1 MLRRIPLFVVGA
13 ALGVGLIVAGC
24 GGGDDGGGGSATP
37 NPTIP
42 GAPTLEVVGNNL
54 SYEPDELSV
63 AAGDFNVALTSEDQ
77 FHDFNIEDVDGLVEA
92 SGGDTEEGGFTI
104 DEASRKMATK
114 FLHRGERAGMTR
126 SAKAEG

>member
-13 ALGVGLIVAGC
+13 ALGVGLIAAGC

-54 SYEPDELSV
+54 SYTPDELSV

-104 DEASRKMATK
+104 DEA
-114 FLHRGERAGMTR
+114 GEYIFYCSVPGHRAGGM
-126 SAKAEG
+126 EGTLTVE

>member
-1 MLRRIPLFVVGA
+1 MLRRIPPFVVGA
-13 ALGVGLIVAGC
+13 ALGVGLIAAGC

-54 SYEPDELSV
+54 SYTPDELSV

-77 FHDFNIEDVDGLVEA
+77 FHDFTIEDVDGLVEA

-104 DEASRKMATK
+104 DETGDYT
-114 FLHRGERAGMTR
+114 FYCTVPGHRAGGM
-126 SAKAEG
+126 EGTLTVE

>member
-13 ALGVGLIVAGC
+13 ALGVGLIAAGC

-54 SYEPDELSV
+54 SYTPDELSV

-77 FHDFNIEDVDGLVEA
+77 FHDFTIEDVDGLVEA

-104 DEASRKMATK
+104 DETGDYT
-114 FLHRGERAGMTR
+114 FYCTVPGHRAGGM
-126 SAKAEG
+126 EGTLTVE